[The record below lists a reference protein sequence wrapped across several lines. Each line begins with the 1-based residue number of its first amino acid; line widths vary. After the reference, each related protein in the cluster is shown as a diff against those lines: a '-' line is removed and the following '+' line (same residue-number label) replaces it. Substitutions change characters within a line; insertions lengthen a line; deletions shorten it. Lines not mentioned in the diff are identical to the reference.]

1 MDDPSVDVHDT
12 LIELL
17 RTMDLRPL
25 VELLGALA
33 GLDLRELDRIV
44 DRTPTIAVPSLTRP
58 RKRVGDLVLIVYDRN
73 ELEIAILVLEMQLSW
88 DPGKRWVWGLLA
100 AAFAADLQVEAR
112 VAVLSPNPKLREKIR
127 RRLVPDIQPRPLVI
141 EPEQIPLICDLEQA
155 RRRPRET
162 IFAAL
167 YHVAETSESV
177 ESRVAGIRA
186 ALIANQS
193 LDPQDQLRYG
203 ALMSAMTP
211 AEILQWASDLLPDKD
226 LEQDPDPNDLPEFL
240 REGFLFVTG
249 KNEGKAEGIEL
260 GRSEGRSESL
270 HALRNVL
277 IDILAAR
284 GITLEDSVRARIEQC
299 RDVATL
305 ARWCTRASSFTEG
318 SLDEQLV

>member
-1 MDDPSVDVHDT
+1 MADSDVDVHDT
-12 LIELL
+12 LVELL

-33 GLDLRELDRIV
+33 GLDLREIGRIV

-73 ELEIAILVLEMQLSW
+73 ERELAVLVLEVQLSW
-88 DPGKRWVWGLLA
+88 DPGKRCVWALLA
-100 AAFAADLQVEAR
+100 AAFAADLCVEAR

-141 EPEQIPLICDLEQA
+141 EPELIPLICDLEEA

-167 YHVAETSESV
+167 YHVSETSESV

-186 ALIANQS
+186 ALIANQT

-211 AEILQWASDLLPDKD
+211 AEILQWAWELLPDKD
-226 LEQDPDPNDLPEFL
+226 LEQDPDPKNLPEFL

-260 GRSEGRSESL
+260 GRSEGL
-270 HALRNVL
+270 DALRKVL
-277 IDILAAR
+277 IDIIAAR
-284 GITLEDSVRARIEQC
+284 GIVLEDSVRARIEQC